1 MFENILGHG
10 NEIDLLKSSI
20 DNNTISHAY
29 LFSGPTGIGK
39 LTIAK
44 EYAKYILNTD
54 NLNTSP
60 DYKYICRKEDKK
72 NILVEQIRENVVDDI
87 YIAPSSGDFKVYI
100 VDDAEY
106 LNDTAQNS
114 LLKTLEEPPKHAV
127 IILIASSSA
136 NLLPTVISRIYKVNF
151 SKLDKSMVDKY
162 IKDNLNISLDSDI
175 LEFVDGSIGFA
186 MEIINENLIDDLN
199 KIKELYMN
207 IIDKDVVQCLK
218 KTEEIDFTKKYIL
231 DYLEHILFLN
241 GKYLC
246 TEVIEKSKERLQ
258 YNGNYD
264 IVIDN
269 MILKCIEHI

>member
-186 MEIINENLIDDLN
+186 KEIINENLIDDLN